1 ELGLADNP
9 GALAVSPDGS
19 RLYAASSIGGGA
31 GYSVSDI
38 TNFGPEMPEARVT
51 TAVQATAPHVAI
63 AASQDEVIVA
73 VGGSLF
79 RLDPA
84 TLQVRDS
91 FTWDMDVEAVTLLDD
106 GSALLVGTGR
116 MTLVSPD
123 NKLVAERVL
132 PTNVGEITRVAVL
145 AD

>member
-38 TNFGPEMPEARVT
+38 TNSGPEMPEARVT

-63 AASQDEVIVA
+63 AASVDQVIVA

-79 RLDPA
+79 RLVPGKPHLGDA
-84 TLQVRDS
+84 HL
-91 FTWDMDVEAVTLLDD
+91 WGND
-106 GSALLVGTGR
+106 GQA
-116 MTLVSPD
+116 P
-123 NKLVAERVL
+123 
-132 PTNVGEITRVAVL
+132 
-145 AD
+145 